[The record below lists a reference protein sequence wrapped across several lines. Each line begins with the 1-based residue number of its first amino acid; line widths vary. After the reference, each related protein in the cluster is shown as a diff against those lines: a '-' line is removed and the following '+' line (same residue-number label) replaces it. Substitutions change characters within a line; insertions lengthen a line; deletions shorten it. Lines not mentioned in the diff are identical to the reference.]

1 MACMS
6 GLCLCVLSLRVNP
19 GADFIGGCG
28 GGWDLVQ
35 ARPGGGWRNA
45 AGIRSVYF
53 DFYCVLQ
60 CLLLKLVFVH
70 HNVQIM
76 LSLDLLQRG

>member
-1 MACMS
+1 MS
-6 GLCLCVLSLRVNP
+6 GLCLCVLSLCEPRRGLYWWLRWRLGP
-19 GADFIGGCG
+19 GPG
-28 GGWDLVQ
+28 Q
-35 ARPGGGWRNA
+35 ARGGGGWRNA

>member
-1 MACMS
+1 MAAGTWS
-6 GLCLCVLSLRVNP
+6 
-19 GADFIGGCG
+19 
-28 GGWDLVQ
+28 
-35 ARPGGGWRNA
+35 RPGEERRGWRNA